1 MPQPPD
7 RPWSRIRLFLLLT
20 AAFSSVFYALIIHA
34 GSLDTGRGLYV
45 TGLMWCPG
53 LAGLITRYRYERS
66 LAHHGWRWGHTRF
79 QLASYLVPIAYAF
92 VVYAIVWI
100 TGLGGFYNQEF
111 LHRQAASFG
120 WRGLPDSLVLVLYFV
135 TVGTLGMPGSCASAL
150 GEELGWRG
158 FLVPELARVTSFTN
172 ASLISG
178 IAWSMWHYPLL
189 LFADYNAGTAPWYGL
204 LCFTVMVIGISFV
217 FAWMRLA
224 SGSVWT
230 GMLLHASHNLFI
242 QGIFDPLTVDTG
254 RTKWIIGEFGAGL
267 AIAACIAAL
276 IFWRRRSQLPGQ

>member
-1 MPQPPD
+1 MSETT
-7 RPWSRIRLFLLLT
+7 SRIRMFVLLT
-20 AAFSSVFYALIIHA
+20 AGFSSVFYALIIHA
-34 GSLDTGRGLYV
+34 GSLGAGHGMYV

-53 LAGLITRYRYERS
+53 LAGLITRYRSEGT
-66 LAHHGWRWGHTRF
+66 LANHGWQWGGTRF
-79 QLASYLVPIAYAF
+79 QVASYLIPLAYAF
-92 VVYAIVWI
+92 VVYAVVWI
-100 TGLGGFYNQEF
+100 TGLGGFYDAEF
-111 LHRQAASFG
+111 LHRQSTSFG
-120 WRGLPDSLVLVLYFV
+120 WTRLPDPVALLLYFV
-135 TVGTLGMPGSCASAL
+135 TVGTLGMPGSSASAL

-158 FLVPELARVTSFTN
+158 FLVPELAKVTTFAH

-178 IAWSMWHYPLL
+178 IVWSMWHYPLL

-242 QGIFDPLTVDTG
+242 QDIFDPLTLDTG

-267 AIAACIAAL
+267 AIVGVIMAVVLA
-276 IFWRRRSQLPGQ
+276 RRGVTSSTNS